1 MSERKIRFHART
13 ADAAACLSIGYRMML
28 KFYRAVGMIN
38 NAEKEASKY
47 ERFHEILLARSAAQS
62 ANTEND
68 RPTHIYI
75 RKLMSLL
82 ENGEC
87 TVMNKEF
94 REELPKSFVGYED
107 EKYYY
112 LSLEKTHKEVNRLCL
127 AQGEEFPITT
137 RELGQALR
145 EDRYIDPFG
154 THSSQSQYLGGRNYR
169 CIRLKKSAV
178 AEVMDME

>member
-1 MSERKIRFHART
+1 M
-13 ADAAACLSIGYRMML
+13 D
-28 KFYRAVGMIN
+28 
-38 NAEKEASKY
+38 KES
-47 ERFHEILLARSAAQS
+47 
-62 ANTEND
+62 
-68 RPTHIYI
+68 
-75 RKLMSLL
+75 
-82 ENGEC
+82 
-87 TVMNKEF
+87 

-145 EDRYIDPFG
+145 EDGYIDPFG